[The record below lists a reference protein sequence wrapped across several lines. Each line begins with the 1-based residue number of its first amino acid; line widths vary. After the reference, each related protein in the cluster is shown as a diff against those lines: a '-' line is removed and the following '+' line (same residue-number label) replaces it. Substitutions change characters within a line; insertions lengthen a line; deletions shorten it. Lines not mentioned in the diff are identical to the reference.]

1 MIKLR
6 YFNNWGTVLWFG
18 MAPSNTDKLIAA
30 TLVLAIFGALFL
42 FFGKWAGVVLLAFM
56 VIQQTHH
63 RIKYGE
69 WEKTL

>member
-1 MIKLR
+1 
-6 YFNNWGTVLWFG
+6 